1 MDQTSAFEAERPRLT
16 RIATQ
21 VLRDPAEAQDVVQ
34 TAWLRLRTGEHADE
48 IENLPAWLTTVT
60 VRLCLDRL
68 RARVPQPLDPHEARD
83 GVESSGPGLVPD
95 PAEDVVLADTVGVAL
110 QAVLDRLTPSERVA
124 FVLHDTFGVDF
135 PTIARILDR
144 TPPAARKLASRARAK
159 VRHPVDP
166 GRRADAVVVDAFLA
180 AARQGD
186 FARLLDLLAPGAL
199 VVGDAAAV
207 EVGTSA
213 RIEGREAVARMF
225 DGGAAAALPVLVG
238 DRPGAAWF
246 LRGMPQVAIDFTVQD
261 GLVRRIDFRAE
272 PGLLASLRRRTTA
285 S

>member
-1 MDQTSAFEAERPRLT
+1 MDRTSTFEAERPRLT

-21 VLRDPAEAQDVVQ
+21 VLRDPVEAQDVVQ
-34 TAWLRLRTGEHADE
+34 TAWLRLRTSEHVD
-48 IENLPAWLTTVT
+48 IENLPGWLTTVT

-68 RARVPQPLDPHEARD
+68 RARVPQPVDPQEARASLD
-83 GVESSGPGLVPD
+83 GGTDVAED
-95 PAEDVVLADTVGVAL
+95 PAEQVVLADTVGVAL
-110 QAVLDRLTPSERVA
+110 QVVLERLTPDERVA

-135 PTIARILDR
+135 PTIAQILDH
-144 TPPAARKLASRARAK
+144 TPAATRKLASRARGK
-159 VRHPVDP
+159 VRQPVAP
-166 GRRADAVVVDAFLA
+166 ERQADAVVVDAFLA

-186 FARLLDLLAPGAL
+186 FARLLALLAPD
-199 VVGDAAAV
+199 VVVQGDAAAV
-207 EVGTSA
+207 QVGTPT

-225 DGGAAAALPVLVG
+225 DGAAAAALPVLVG

-246 LRGMPQVAIDFTVQD
+246 LRGMPQVAFDFTVRD
-261 GLVRRIDFRAE
+261 GLVHHVDFRAD